1 MVDVALQ
8 DRIAQASQEFYERF
22 GRPITRE
29 ELAAWMGLPDN
40 VLGVTRTLESSGI
53 IPQVPSDA
61 ELNAALARFH
71 DLEGRAPFDINELYE
86 AMGWQGRPDIP
97 FQPELWQG
105 YAGDPPKKVGDPP
118 KKVVEGTAA
127 PRPTLDSM
135 AAWLAGEASQT
146 LPGRYGTYSTELATS
161 PYLQSASPAARTV
174 ASQWFDPISSQ
185 YLMTAAPESLGGY
198 GGWGR
203 AEGTG
208 LPTGST
214 FQEYVGGEPGV
225 PQWSSAEGWLD
236 QPTNTTFSPWTS
248 GQYKT
253 RFDEMNLGNLDWTD
267 QGGLGY
273 RDGSGLTP
281 AEQSANLGFL
291 NALSMQE
298 AQQMASSAAQAGLN
312 PIAARSMRPVL
323 NTAFARF
330 ERENPAVGAGEFLRQ
345 FGTQYT
351 QDPRSV
357 WGGFA

>member
-8 DRIAQASQEFYERF
+8 DRIAQASQEFHERF

-40 VLGVTRTLESSGI
+40 VLGVTRTLESSGLM
-53 IPQVPSDA
+53 PQVPSDA

-71 DLEGRAPFDINELYE
+71 DLESRAPFDINELYE
-86 AMGWQGRPDIP
+86 AIGWQGRPDIP
-97 FQPELWQG
+97 PEHWQG
-105 YAGDPPKKVGDPP
+105 DAGGSP
-118 KKVVEGTAA
+118 KKVVEVTAKKEDTAA

-146 LPGRYGTYSTELATS
+146 LQGRYGTYGTELDTS
-161 PYLQSASPAARTV
+161 SYLQSASPAARTV

-273 RDGSGLTP
+273 RDGSGLTS

-291 NALSMQE
+291 NAMSMQE
-298 AQQMASSAAQAGLN
+298 AQQMARSAAEAGLN
-312 PIAARSMRPVL
+312 PIAARALRPVL
-323 NTAFARF
+323 NTAFSEF
-330 ERENPAVGAGEFLRQ
+330 ERSRPAVGAGEFLRQ

-357 WGGFA
+357 WGGFV